1 MFEAILAS
9 VEVLEY
15 VELVESL
22 PTTFSLENISDISQF
37 QTLYCENDFYLREY
51 QKNRFYIK
59 GLVPAL
65 VLKQSVEAIPLLVFY
80 RKSSSLIG

>member
-1 MFEAILAS
+1 MFAAILAS

-37 QTLYCENDFYLREY
+37 QTLYCEMTFICVS
-51 QKNRFYIK
+51 IK
-59 GLVPAL
+59 KIIFISKASCLP
-65 VLKQSVEAIPLLVFY
+65 SF
-80 RKSSSLIG
+80 

>member
-37 QTLYCENDFYLREY
+37 QTLYCENDFICMSIKKMVFISKASYLPS
-51 QKNRFYIK
+51 F
-59 GLVPAL
+59 
-65 VLKQSVEAIPLLVFY
+65 
-80 RKSSSLIG
+80 